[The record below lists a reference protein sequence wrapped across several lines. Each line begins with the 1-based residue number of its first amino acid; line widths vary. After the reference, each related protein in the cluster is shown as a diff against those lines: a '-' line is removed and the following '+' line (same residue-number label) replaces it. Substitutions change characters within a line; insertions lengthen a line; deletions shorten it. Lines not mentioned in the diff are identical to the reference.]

1 MGLEDFKAEESE
13 SSSSIS
19 TRKKVKN
26 VTFDKKEVAKVIKS
40 HPGTLYTLAA
50 GTDEAGRKALIQ
62 MCQNIIDG
70 DSDVYVGKLKDTDHL
85 ETAVEGV
92 IEDYIE

>member
-26 VTFDKKEVAKVIKS
+26 VTFDKDEIARVVTTY
-40 HPGTLYTLAA
+40 PGCLYTLAA
-50 GTDEAGRKALIQ
+50 GTDEAGRKALVQ
-62 MCQNIIDG
+62 MCQNIIKEEHDLELG
-70 DSDVYVGKLKDTDHL
+70 ERKGTNHL
-85 ETAVEGV
+85 ETVVEDV
-92 IEDYIE
+92 IQDLIE